1 MPGRRLTPRPRWT
14 PGQRRALERSHSA
27 GKLEAVSAQKVGRSA
42 SAVKAKIARLGLS
55 RNPADPR
62 QGDLMAGSAD
72 PNTES
77 SSREDDHAEAHHR
90 QRSARRPAAARPI
103 LYCPIPAGSR
113 SFCLSLGAPCC
124 RRSLVAVRLAAAA
137 KQPHSPSA

>member
-62 QGDLMAGSAD
+62 QGDLMADSAD

-77 SSREDDHAEAHHR
+77 SSREDDHAEARHR
-90 QRSARRPAAARPI
+90 QRSARRPTAVHPALRSAVH
-103 LYCPIPAGSR
+103 AGSN
-113 SFCLSLGAPCC
+113 SFRLPLGAS
-124 RRSLVAVRLAAAA
+124 RRLRSVVAMRLDAAA
-137 KQPHSPSA
+137 KQSYRKPA